1 MEKNYIPA
9 LREMTETHR
18 QLTGKGLAEI
28 LHTKDKGGR
37 TMRDRAIEE
46 LGYWVDIEPWTEE
59 EIRIQEWI
67 LRLALESLD

>member
-1 MEKNYIPA
+1 
-9 LREMTETHR
+9 
-18 QLTGKGLAEI
+18 
-28 LHTKDKGGR
+28 
-37 TMRDRAIEE
+37 MRDRAIEE